1 MSARIIIQHA
11 KLLLPTGIRKE
22 DILIQDG
29 KIQAI
34 GKHID
39 IHPSDLLID
48 AAHKYVLPGFVD
60 IHNHGAMGFD
70 TSFGTYDR
78 EQETFAFEEGSY
90 REGFEY
96 YQQFNLRHGT
106 TRMLATS
113 MAAPWEGLEQAF
125 CQIHQYCE
133 KNPRGLLNQLAGI
146 NVEGCYLKDPEYAG
160 AQNPAFFYQPD
171 PEKFEA
177 LQKAAGNRIAMV
189 NVPPEQG
196 EAGLDFIESLRAKGI
211 AVAGGHS
218 SAHFDTF
225 TKAIDAGLSISVH
238 FFNGPSRNSTKSFH
252 GGGAEQAMLQDDRV
266 SLELI
271 VDGYHVHPAC
281 ARDAMARKGFDRII
295 LITDSMFVNG
305 QKEISSFDLAGLKG
319 SLSENGAYL
328 QMLGTEDTLF
338 GSVLCMDTGFSNVL
352 TWLMQE
358 MKGFWYRQHDALGF
372 EEALLAVSKMASE
385 NPARQL
391 NLFET
396 SPTSIGTGSIE
407 IGKWADLL
415 IGDIFEK
422 KGAYHLDIE
431 EVFLQGIRNK
441 LR

>member
-1 MSARIIIQHA
+1 MPERIIIQDA
-11 KLLLPTGIRKE
+11 KLLLPTGINKE
-22 DILIQDG
+22 NLLIQDG

-34 GKHID
+34 GRDIK

-48 AAHKYVLPGFVD
+48 ASNKYVLPGFVD

-70 TSFGTYDR
+70 TSFGMYDS
-78 EQETFAFEEGSY
+78 EEETFSFAQDSY
-90 REGFEY
+90 MEGFEL
-96 YQQFNLRHGT
+96 YQRFNLRHGT

-113 MAAPWEGLEQAF
+113 MAAPWEGLEKAF
-125 CQIHQYCE
+125 TLIRQYSE
-133 KNPRGLLNQLAGI
+133 RNLQGLANQLAGI

-160 AQNPAFFYQPD
+160 AQNPAFFYLPN

-189 NVPPEQG
+189 NVPPEHG
-196 EAGLDFIESLRAKGI
+196 EAGLGFIESLKANGI

-281 ARDAMARKGFDRII
+281 ARDAMARKGFDKII

-305 QKEISSFDLAGLKG
+305 QENLSAFDLAGLKG
-319 SLSENGAYL
+319 SLSENKAYL

-338 GSVLCMDTGFSNVL
+338 GSVLCMDKGFSNVL
-352 TWLMQE
+352 TWLMQD
-358 MKGFWYRQHDALGF
+358 MKGFWYRRHEALGF
-372 EEALLAVSKMASE
+372 EEALLATSKMASE

-391 NLFET
+391 KLFET
-396 SPTSIGTGSIE
+396 SPKGIGTGSIE
-407 IGKWADLL
+407 VGKWADLL
-415 IGDIFEK
+415 IGEINLTEGNYEVEIEK
-422 KGAYHLDIE
+422 
-431 EVFLQGIRNK
+431 VFLKG
-441 LR
+441 LLA